1 MAARDWRRVWEGE
14 FVSVRDQ
21 LRDERRAG
29 RSPRRG
35 LGGRWSDEKID
46 RYAREEASRRCER
59 AIRIHN
65 EAITCNG

>member
-1 MAARDWRRVWEGE
+1 MKDWRRVWEAE

-21 LRDERRAG
+21 LRFERRDG

-35 LGGRWSDEKID
+35 LGRWSDERID
-46 RYAREEASRRCER
+46 RYAREEANRRCER

>member
-14 FVSVRDQ
+14 YLSIRTQ
-21 LRDERRAG
+21 LRDEWSVG

-35 LGGRWSDEKID
+35 LRRWGDREID
-46 RYAREEASRRCER
+46 DYARAEANRRCER

-65 EAITCNG
+65 ESIEAA